1 MDKYLVL
8 MKLMLSSSK
17 VASHGLLNLV
27 SIDGYRAIYSV
38 LSCSRGMA
46 AQLPRQSRSQHQR
59 WTGRAKAGYVR
70 K

>member
-8 MKLMLSSSK
+8 MKLMLSSSE

-38 LSCSRGMA
+38 LGCSRGMA
-46 AQLPRQSRSQHQR
+46 AQLPRQS
-59 WTGRAKAGYVR
+59 
-70 K
+70 